1 MNLTRSA
8 PRFAATGP
16 LGPRGSRHD
25 PARWSDALALFGL
38 LLDNER
44 ELHQRVA
51 LAVRMH
57 AAKVERLLPEYALA
71 LALRAP
77 TEHPLL
83 AYLHA
88 YLTLTPAQARAVR
101 KKTVR
106 LPEIEG

>member
-1 MNLTRSA
+1 MEEESH
-8 PRFAATGP
+8 
-16 LGPRGSRHD
+16 LGDCST
-25 PARWSDALALFGL
+25 SDALALFGW

-44 ELHQRVA
+44 ELHERVA

-83 AYLHA
+83 AYLHS